1 MRPDLSEA
9 RLSLHINLIKIKV
22 GLNLMP
28 NCLSIPNGKIPFYW
42 LNASLSSFKQNFK
55 RLFLCD

>member
-28 NCLSIPNGKIPFYW
+28 NRLSILNGKIPFYW
-42 LNASLSSFKQNFK
+42 LNALLSSFKQNCK